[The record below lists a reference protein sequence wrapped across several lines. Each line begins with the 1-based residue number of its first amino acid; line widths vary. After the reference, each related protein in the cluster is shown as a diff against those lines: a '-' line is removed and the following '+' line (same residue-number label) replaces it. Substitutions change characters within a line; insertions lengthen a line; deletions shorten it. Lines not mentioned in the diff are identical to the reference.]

1 LHFVKEIELSFNTSQ
16 KALLGRTGAYNT
28 VRSIVQLYPLR
39 RKYTAIFL
47 AIFLTAA
54 TVGTAMASF
63 SLEDERKLGKEFYEK
78 LVKENVLLQNDRVN
92 AFVNLVGQR
101 VLAHSEKVA
110 FDFKFSVIRSSAINA
125 FATPGGYVYLNEG
138 LINLVE
144 NEGQLA
150 GVIAHEI
157 GHVNGRH
164 ISEIIDR
171 SQKLSISALAAILA
185 GAFLGGGG
193 DVTAAVTSFSLAAA
207 TAFSLK
213 YSREQEEAADRMG
226 MSYLVSAGYDGKSM
240 LDFLKIMRRYEYYS
254 NTIPSY
260 FLTHPG
266 TDERIRYID
275 ALLQTTYTQ
284 GGKREIV
291 GHLKRI
297 QTILLLDE
305 TATDANLRHFQE
317 SLKDDPDDVDALYG
331 LAVTYEKLGMTRESL
346 EAFGKALRIVPD
358 DPDILRD
365 MGIAFFKL
373 GRLKEAAGPLRR
385 AAELAENDGNT
396 LLYLG
401 RTYEAMGDLQNAIGV
416 YKKLEKRGP
425 DDPEIYY
432 NLAMTYGKAN
442 EKGDS
447 HYYFGIFFKK
457 KGKPDSAL
465 FHFKAAMK
473 LFPSDSARAREIAKE
488 IQSLKH

>member
-1 LHFVKEIELSFNTSQ
+1 L
-16 KALLGRTGAYNT
+16 
-28 VRSIVQLYPLR
+28 RSDHQQRIF
-39 RKYTAIFL
+39 TAIFIVCFFIL
-47 AIFLTAA
+47 LTAA

-226 MSYLVSAGYDGKSM
+226 MSYLVSAGYDAHWADGLALMQVSVSGFARMAGIIKS
-240 LDFLKIMRRYEYYS
+240 LADELCGGRLV
-254 NTIPSY
+254 
-260 FLTHPG
+260 LTLEG
-266 TDERIRYID
+266 GYNLD
-275 ALLQTTYTQ
+275 ALAASVKATFDVLL
-284 GGKREIV
+284 GNSEIEDPLGPSPRRPAAHDIASLIASVRER
-291 GHLKRI
+291 GHL
-297 QTILLLDE
+297 
-305 TATDANLRHFQE
+305 
-317 SLKDDPDDVDALYG
+317 G
-331 LAVTYEKLGMTRESL
+331 
-346 EAFGKALRIVPD
+346 
-358 DPDILRD
+358 
-365 MGIAFFKL
+365 
-373 GRLKEAAGPLRR
+373 
-385 AAELAENDGNT
+385 
-396 LLYLG
+396 
-401 RTYEAMGDLQNAIGV
+401 
-416 YKKLEKRGP
+416 
-425 DDPEIYY
+425 
-432 NLAMTYGKAN
+432 
-442 EKGDS
+442 
-447 HYYFGIFFKK
+447 
-457 KGKPDSAL
+457 
-465 FHFKAAMK
+465 
-473 LFPSDSARAREIAKE
+473 
-488 IQSLKH
+488 